1 MDGLPKV
8 SITLVPDKSSL
19 ESVARNS
26 PLFVGA
32 WESLN
37 MKAETARWLCISDLP
52 DETWINDNEAVDDL
66 LFKKEFLENS

>member
-1 MDGLPKV
+1 
-8 SITLVPDKSSL
+8 
-19 ESVARNS
+19 
-26 PLFVGA
+26 
-32 WESLN
+32 